1 MKRLNID
8 MTDVNNILFASINL
22 PVLDK
27 KIATDQLL
35 KVDPKYWFWNS
46 FRATSMLP
54 LMTKNAD
61 GGETGTRNHRNGTY
75 EWLEYTPVEI
85 INWFE
90 DYVFPW
96 MGQKT
101 RILALMTEPDFKNN
115 EHIDCSLNEVGT
127 RQHKFR
133 IVLKGNT
140 DTLYFKTTSG
150 DISAPNTELPF
161 IMDGCWPHG
170 MYNYTDEIKI
180 TIAAGAPWTGNDY
193 YDNITVNLK
202 KSDYV
207 LPENIIQY
215 AKTDTK

>member
-1 MKRLNID
+1 MNTND
-8 MTDVNNILFASINL
+8 ILFASVDL
-22 PVLDK
+22 PILDK
-27 KIATDQLL
+27 QSSTDKIL
-35 KVDPKYWFWNS
+35 KIDSTYWFWNS

-61 GGETGTRNHRNGTY
+61 GGETGTQNHRNGAY
-75 EWLEYTPVEI
+75 EWLEYTPIEI

-90 DYVFPW
+90 DCVFPW

-101 RILALMTEPDFKNN
+101 RILALMTKPDFKNN

-193 YDNITVNLK
+193 YNNITVNLK